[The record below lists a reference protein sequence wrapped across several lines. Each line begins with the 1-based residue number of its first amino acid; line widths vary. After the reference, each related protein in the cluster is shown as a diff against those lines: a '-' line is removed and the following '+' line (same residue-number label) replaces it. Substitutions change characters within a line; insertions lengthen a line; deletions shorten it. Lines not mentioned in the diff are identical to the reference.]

1 MNNILEVHNVVKRY
15 SQHTALNDVS
25 INIPKGVI
33 FGLLGPNGAGKTS
46 LIRIINQIT
55 GPDEGYVLFDG
66 QKLKP
71 AAHQRNWVFA
81 RRAWT
86 LQKNESR
93 RAIALFGSTQRAF

>member
-55 GPDEGYVLFDG
+55 GPD
-66 QKLKP
+66 
-71 AAHQRNWVFA
+71 
-81 RRAWT
+81 
-86 LQKNESR
+86 
-93 RAIALFGSTQRAF
+93 